1 MEAGV
6 HRQAPQVALAL
17 PSLSHVTALSTST
30 RATSHTSLL
39 RHLPVHVTCGLRIN
53 ETNAKMVESTAGEK
67 RGPGRP
73 PKATPAPKKQ
83 KLSQPSTKEAT
94 PTARE
99 SPSVQQAKPS
109 GLPSKISASAPLPVL
124 LDKSQPA
131 SLPDSEY
138 QSLAS
143 SAVLAASLER
153 SQHAWT
159 RDGIFQRFWK
169 KPEGRQKG
177 PDLVLKSMKDKGRCR
192 LRIEPHIFEVNL
204 WVVTKPRPP
213 PPPKSQVQAAPYRP
227 QQQTQ
232 YYQNRP
238 LPPAGQPQP
247 LAPLQS
253 RQPSAPQATPQPATP
268 VAQDKKASPDPVI
281 SMLATRAS
289 SDPELKAL
297 MKEVATGKAT
307 QEQLR
312 VFQKHIDELGAV
324 IQAQKLKE
332 AAEEEKARMAKQ
344 SATPVQ
350 SNTTPQ
356 PVLPQAVPQPVQNA
370 VWQQQPLP
378 PPPVQQY
385 VPPPP
390 PPPSEVV
397 FAFTLAGATE
407 DRFLFPQYSIL
418 EPLSAQHVLAS
429 FIVTRKG
436 SEAAD
441 PTGLHLDP
449 DTEYWQPVT
458 MMVEVAYGREPL
470 LKDVSKW
477 VKPAD
482 EVREEMKKIMQ
493 RCTRAPES
501 FLPLRLPIKSSTPIV
516 ESEATSK
523 TGTPAPED
531 KKGSKSKT
539 AAAGKRSSLAKGALP
554 SGPEKKADEKSTA
567 GTPKPE
573 SFTQPGASTDGA
585 NDESATDA
593 SKPRRATRKS
603 VRISEV

>member
-1 MEAGV
+1 MAEPTG
-6 HRQAPQVALAL
+6 
-17 PSLSHVTALSTST
+17 
-30 RATSHTSLL
+30 
-39 RHLPVHVTCGLRIN
+39 G
-53 ETNAKMVESTAGEK
+53 K

-83 KLSQPSTKEAT
+83 KLSHPSTKEAT

-99 SPSVQQAKPS
+99 SPSVQQTKPS
-109 GLPSKISASAPLPVL
+109 GLPSKIAASAPLPVL
-124 LDKSQPA
+124 LGQSQPV
-131 SLPDSEY
+131 SLPDTEY
-138 QSLAS
+138 QSLAA
-143 SAVLAASLER
+143 SAVLAASLDR
-153 SQHAWT
+153 SQQAWT

-177 PDLVLKSMKDKGRCR
+177 QDLVLKSMKDKGRCR

-213 PPPKSQVQAAPYRP
+213 PPPKSQVQAPPYRP

-238 LPPAGQPQP
+238 LPPSGTQPPP

-253 RQPSAPQATPQPATP
+253 RQPTAPQSTPQPATP
-268 VAQDKKASPDPVI
+268 AGQDKKASPDPVI

-307 QEQLR
+307 QEQLK

-332 AAEEEKARMAKQ
+332 AAEDDKRAVKQ
-344 SATPVQ
+344 NATPPQGSATP
-350 SNTTPQ
+350 Q
-356 PVLPQAVPQPVQNA
+356 PALPHPLPQQPNQNPA
-370 VWQQQPLP
+370 WQQQPI

-441 PTGLHLDP
+441 PTGLHLDA

-477 VKPAD
+477 VKPAE

-493 RCTRAPES
+493 RCTRAPET
-501 FLPLRLPIKSSTPIV
+501 FF
-516 ESEATSK
+516 AF
-523 TGTPAPED
+523 
-531 KKGSKSKT
+531 T
-539 AAAGKRSSLAKGALP
+539 AANQRFCFGGGVRNNEQERYPSTGGEKGFEGKGCSRRETIQPSQGGLVWCEREKGRR
-554 SGPEKKADEKSTA
+554 
-567 GTPKPE
+567 
-573 SFTQPGASTDGA
+573 PGNARDCGW
-585 NDESATDA
+585 D
-593 SKPRRATRKS
+593 P
-603 VRISEV
+603 

>member
-1 MEAGV
+1 MTWDQRLDENNTTMA
-6 HRQAPQVALAL
+6 
-17 PSLSHVTALSTST
+17 
-30 RATSHTSLL
+30 
-39 RHLPVHVTCGLRIN
+39 
-53 ETNAKMVESTAGEK
+53 ESTGEK

-83 KLSQPSTKEAT
+83 KLSHPSTKEAT

-99 SPSVQQAKPS
+99 SPALQQTKPS
-109 GLPSKISASAPLPVL
+109 GLPSKITASAPLPVL
-124 LDKSQPA
+124 IGQPQPVTL
-131 SLPDSEY
+131 SDTEY

-153 SQHAWT
+153 SQQAWT

-177 PDLVLKSMKDKGRCR
+177 QDLVLKSMKDKGRCR

-204 WVVTKPRPP
+204 WVVNKPRPP
-213 PPPKSQVQAAPYRP
+213 PPPKSQVQPAAYRP
-227 QQQTQ
+227 QPQTQ

-238 LPPAGQPQP
+238 LPQAGQPQP

-253 RQPSAPQATPQPATP
+253 RQPSAPQAATAA
-268 VAQDKKASPDPVI
+268 VQDKKASPDPVI

-307 QEQLR
+307 PEQLK

-332 AAEEEKARMAKQ
+332 AAEEDKKAKLN
-344 SATPVQ
+344 ATPPQ
-350 SNTTPQ
+350 GSMTPQ
-356 PVLPQAVPQPVQNA
+356 PRPPHTFTPQPNPNPA
-370 VWQQQPLP
+370 WQQQPIAP
-378 PPPVQQY
+378 PPPPY

-397 FAFTLAGATE
+397 FAFTLPDATD

-441 PTGLHLDP
+441 PIGLHLDSE
-449 DTEYWQPVT
+449 TEYWQPVT

-470 LKDVSKW
+470 LKDVSRW

-493 RCTRAPES
+493 RCTRAPDS
-501 FLPLRLPIKSSTPIV
+501 FLPLRLPIKGSAV
-516 ESEATSK
+516 VVDSETTSK
-523 TGTPAPED
+523 NGTPAPDE
-531 KKGSKSKT
+531 KKTSKAKT
-539 AAAGKRSSLAKGALP
+539 AGAGKRSSLAKEA
-554 SGPEKKADEKSTA
+554 STSDSKEKKADDKAAPLA
-567 GTPKPE
+567 GVADTQKPE
-573 SFTQPGASTDGA
+573 VAGQPSATTDGA
-585 NDESATDA
+585 NDESTDA
-593 SKPRRATRKS
+593 GKPRRTTRKS

>member
-1 MEAGV
+1 MAEA
-6 HRQAPQVALAL
+6 
-17 PSLSHVTALSTST
+17 TT
-30 RATSHTSLL
+30 
-39 RHLPVHVTCGLRIN
+39 
-53 ETNAKMVESTAGEK
+53 GEK

-73 PKATPAPKKQ
+73 PKATPAPAPKKQ
-83 KLSQPSTKEAT
+83 KLSHPSTKEAT

-99 SPSVQQAKPS
+99 SPSVPQAKPS

-124 LDKSQPA
+124 IDKSQPV

-177 PDLVLKSMKDKGRCR
+177 PDLVLKSMKDKGKCR

-204 WVVTKPRPP
+204 WVVNKPRPP
-213 PPPKSQVQAAPYRP
+213 PPPKSQVQPAPYRP
-227 QQQTQ
+227 QPQTQ

-253 RQPSAPQATPQPATP
+253 RQPSAPLATPQHATP
-268 VAQDKKASPDPVI
+268 IAQDKKASPDPVI

-307 QEQLR
+307 QEQLK

-324 IQAQKLKE
+324 IQAQKVKS
-332 AAEEEKARMAKQ
+332 AAVEVKREAKQ
-344 SATPVQ
+344 TATPLQ
-350 SNTTPQ
+350 GSTTPQ
-356 PVLPQAVPQPVQNA
+356 PALPQTVPQPVPNA
-370 VWQQQPLP
+370 AWQQQSLP

-385 VPPPP
+385 IPPPP

-436 SEAAD
+436 SESAD

-501 FLPLRLPIKSSTPIV
+501 FLPLRLPIKGSAQVV

-523 TGTPAPED
+523 TGTPAPEE
-531 KKGSKSKT
+531 KKGSKSKA
-539 AAAGKRSSLAKGALP
+539 AAAGKRSSLAKEALP
-554 SGPEKKADEKSTA
+554 SGKEKKADEKSTA

-573 SFTQPGASTDGA
+573 ACAQPGAATDGV
-585 NDESATDA
+585 NDESADA
-593 SKPRRATRKS
+593 GKPRRTTRKS

>member
-1 MEAGV
+1 MAEA
-6 HRQAPQVALAL
+6 
-17 PSLSHVTALSTST
+17 TT
-30 RATSHTSLL
+30 
-39 RHLPVHVTCGLRIN
+39 
-53 ETNAKMVESTAGEK
+53 GEK

-73 PKATPAPKKQ
+73 PKATPAPAPKKQ
-83 KLSQPSTKEAT
+83 KLSHPSTKEAT

-99 SPSVQQAKPS
+99 SPSVPQAKPS

-124 LDKSQPA
+124 IDKSQPV

-177 PDLVLKSMKDKGRCR
+177 PDLVLKSMKDKGKCR

-204 WVVTKPRPP
+204 WVVNKPRPP
-213 PPPKSQVQAAPYRP
+213 PPPKSQVQPAPYRP
-227 QQQTQ
+227 QPQTQ

-253 RQPSAPQATPQPATP
+253 RQPSAPLAMPQPATP
-268 VAQDKKASPDPVI
+268 IAQDKKASPDPVI

-307 QEQLR
+307 QEQLK

-324 IQAQKLKE
+324 IQAQKVKS
-332 AAEEEKARMAKQ
+332 AAVEVKREAKQ
-344 SATPVQ
+344 TATPLQ
-350 SNTTPQ
+350 GSTTPQ
-356 PVLPQAVPQPVQNA
+356 PALPQTVPQPVPNA
-370 VWQQQPLP
+370 AWQQQSLP

-385 VPPPP
+385 IPPPP

-436 SEAAD
+436 SESAD

-501 FLPLRLPIKSSTPIV
+501 FLPLRLPIKGSAQVV

-523 TGTPAPED
+523 TGTPAPEE
-531 KKGSKSKT
+531 KKGSKSKA
-539 AAAGKRSSLAKGALP
+539 AAAGKRSSLAKEALP
-554 SGPEKKADEKSTA
+554 SGKEKKADEKSTA

-573 SFTQPGASTDGA
+573 ACAQPGAATDGV
-585 NDESATDA
+585 NDESADA
-593 SKPRRATRKS
+593 GKPRRTTRKS

>member
-1 MEAGV
+1 
-6 HRQAPQVALAL
+6 
-17 PSLSHVTALSTST
+17 
-30 RATSHTSLL
+30 
-39 RHLPVHVTCGLRIN
+39 
-53 ETNAKMVESTAGEK
+53 MVESTPGEK

-73 PKATPAPKKQ
+73 PKPTPAPKKQ
-83 KLSQPSTKEAT
+83 KLSHPTPKEAT
-94 PTARE
+94 PIARE
-99 SPSVQQAKPS
+99 SPSVQQNKSS
-109 GLPSKISASAPLPVL
+109 GLPSKITATAPLPTL
-124 LDKSQPA
+124 QQPQ
-131 SLPDSEY
+131 SPTLPDAEY
-138 QSLAS
+138 QSLAA

-177 PDLVLKSMKDKGRCR
+177 QDLVLKSMKDKGRCR

-204 WVVTKPRPP
+204 WVVNKPRPP
-213 PPPKSQVQAAPYRP
+213 PPPKSQTQGAQYKP
-227 QQQTQ
+227 QQQNQ

-238 LPPAGQPQP
+238 LPPATQPQP
-247 LAPLQS
+247 LAPLHS
-253 RQPSAPQATPQPATP
+253 RQPNAPQAAISATL
-268 VAQDKKASPDPVI
+268 DKKASPDPVI

-307 QEQLR
+307 PEQLK

-324 IQAQKLKE
+324 IQSQKAKE
-332 AAEEEKARMAKQ
+332 AAEEEKRLAKQ
-344 SATPVQ
+344 NAAVKQ
-350 SNTTPQ
+350 GSNTPQ
-356 PVLPQAVPQPVQNA
+356 PMQPYTAPLQPGQSPA
-370 VWQQQPLP
+370 WQQPQP
-378 PPPVQQY
+378 PPPMQPH

-429 FIVTRKG
+429 FIVVRKG

-441 PTGLHLDP
+441 PVGLHLDP
-449 DTEYWQPVT
+449 ETEYWQPVT

-493 RCTRAPES
+493 RCTRAPET
-501 FLPLRLPIKSSTPIV
+501 FLPLRLPIKGSASV
-516 ESEATSK
+516 LESELTSK
-523 TGTPAPED
+523 NGTPAPDE
-531 KKGSKSKT
+531 KKGAKAKT
-539 AAAGKRSSLAKGALP
+539 AATAKRSNLTKEPSAVAKD
-554 SGPEKKADEKSTA
+554 KKAENKDATA
-567 GTPKPE
+567 AVAAPPNA
-573 SFTQPGASTDGA
+573 GAAIQTGVPTDGA
-585 NDESATDA
+585 TDDNADA
-593 SKPRRATRKS
+593 SRPRRTTRKS

>member
-1 MEAGV
+1 
-6 HRQAPQVALAL
+6 
-17 PSLSHVTALSTST
+17 
-30 RATSHTSLL
+30 
-39 RHLPVHVTCGLRIN
+39 
-53 ETNAKMVESTAGEK
+53 MVESTPGEK

-73 PKATPAPKKQ
+73 PKATPALKKQ

-94 PTARE
+94 PIARE
-99 SPSVQQAKPS
+99 SPSVPQTKPS
-109 GLPSKISASAPLPVL
+109 GLPSKLTASTPLPVL
-124 LDKSQPA
+124 LQPQSVA
-131 SLPDSEY
+131 LPESEY
-138 QSLAS
+138 QSLAQ

-153 SQHAWT
+153 SQQAWT
-159 RDGIFQRFWK
+159 RDGIFERFWK

-204 WVVTKPRPP
+204 WVVNKPKPP
-213 PPPKSQVQAAPYRP
+213 APPKSQTQAAQYRP
-227 QQQTQ
+227 QQQNQ

-238 LPPAGQPQP
+238 VPPAGQAQP

-253 RQPSAPQATPQPATP
+253 RQPSASQPTAQSATAG
-268 VAQDKKASPDPVI
+268 AQDKKASPDPVI

-307 QEQLR
+307 PEQLK

-324 IQAQKLKE
+324 IQSQKAKE
-332 AAEEEKARMAKQ
+332 AAAEEKRAKQ
-344 SATPVQ
+344 NATPQ
-350 SNTTPQ
+350 HSSSTPQ
-356 PVLPQAVPQPVQNA
+356 PVQPDGTPQQPNQNA
-370 VWQQQPLP
+370 AWQQPAAPL
-378 PPPVQQY
+378 PPVQQY

-429 FIVTRKG
+429 FIVVRKG
-436 SEAAD
+436 SEATD
-441 PTGLHLDP
+441 PTGLHLDLE
-449 DTEYWQPVT
+449 TEYWQPVT

-470 LKDVSKW
+470 LKDVTKW

-482 EVREEMKKIMQ
+482 EVREEMKKIME
-493 RCTRAPES
+493 RCTRAPET
-501 FLPLRLPIKSSTPIV
+501 FLPLRLPIKGSASV
-516 ESEATSK
+516 AESEATSK
-523 TGTPAPED
+523 TGTPAPDD
-531 KKGSKSKT
+531 KKSLKAKT
-539 AAAGKRSSLAKGALP
+539 AAAGKRSSLAKEASSAGK
-554 SGPEKKADEKSTA
+554 EKKADEKAAAAPKVASA
-567 GTPKPE
+567 NGTPKPE
-573 SFTQPGASTDGA
+573 TTAQAQAGATTEGATDDGA
-585 NDESATDA
+585 DA
-593 SKPRRATRKS
+593 NRTRRSTRKS

>member
-1 MEAGV
+1 MAEA
-6 HRQAPQVALAL
+6 
-17 PSLSHVTALSTST
+17 TT
-30 RATSHTSLL
+30 
-39 RHLPVHVTCGLRIN
+39 
-53 ETNAKMVESTAGEK
+53 GEK

-73 PKATPAPKKQ
+73 PKATPAPAPKKQ
-83 KLSQPSTKEAT
+83 KLSHPSTKEAT

-99 SPSVQQAKPS
+99 SPSVPQAKPS

-124 LDKSQPA
+124 IDKSQPV

-177 PDLVLKSMKDKGRCR
+177 PDLVLKSMKDKGKCR

-204 WVVTKPRPP
+204 WVVNKPRPP
-213 PPPKSQVQAAPYRP
+213 PPPKSQVQPAPYRP
-227 QQQTQ
+227 QPQTQ

-253 RQPSAPQATPQPATP
+253 RQPSAPLAMPQPATP
-268 VAQDKKASPDPVI
+268 IAQDKKASPDPVI

-307 QEQLR
+307 QEQLK

-324 IQAQKLKE
+324 IQAQKVKE
-332 AAEEEKARMAKQ
+332 AAVEVKREAKQ
-344 SATPVQ
+344 TATPLQ
-350 SNTTPQ
+350 GSTTPQ
-356 PVLPQAVPQPVQNA
+356 PALPQTVPQPVPNA
-370 VWQQQPLP
+370 AWQQQSLP

-385 VPPPP
+385 IPPPP

-436 SEAAD
+436 SESAD

-501 FLPLRLPIKSSTPIV
+501 FLPLRLPIKGSAQVV

-523 TGTPAPED
+523 TGTPAPEE
-531 KKGSKSKT
+531 KKGSKSKA
-539 AAAGKRSSLAKGALP
+539 AAAGKRSSLAKEALP
-554 SGPEKKADEKSTA
+554 SGKEKKADEKSTA

-573 SFTQPGASTDGA
+573 ACAQPGAATDGV
-585 NDESATDA
+585 NDESADA
-593 SKPRRATRKS
+593 GKPRRTTRKS

>member
-1 MEAGV
+1 M
-6 HRQAPQVALAL
+6 
-17 PSLSHVTALSTST
+17 
-30 RATSHTSLL
+30 
-39 RHLPVHVTCGLRIN
+39 I
-53 ETNAKMVESTAGEK
+53 GEK

-73 PKATPAPKKQ
+73 PRAAPAPKKQ
-83 KLSQPSTKEAT
+83 KLSHSLTKEAT
-94 PTARE
+94 PTGRE
-99 SPSVQQAKPS
+99 SPTMQQAKSS
-109 GLPSKISASAPLPVL
+109 GLPAKISASVPLPVL
-124 LDKSQPA
+124 LGQPQ
-131 SLPDSEY
+131 STTLPDTEY

-153 SQHAWT
+153 SQLAWT
-159 RDGIFQRFWK
+159 RDGIFERFWK
-169 KPEGRQKG
+169 KPESRMKG
-177 PDLVLKSMKDKGRCR
+177 QDLVLKSMKDKGKCR

-204 WVVTKPRPP
+204 WVVNKPRPP
-213 PPPKSQVQAAPYRP
+213 PPPKSQAQPAPYRP
-227 QQQTQ
+227 QPQTQ
-232 YYQNRP
+232 YYQRP

-253 RQPSAPQATPQPATP
+253 RQPTTGRTTPQPATP
-268 VAQDKKASPDPVI
+268 AVQDKKASPDPVI

-307 QEQLR
+307 QEQLK

-324 IQAQKLKE
+324 IQSQKLKE
-332 AAEEEKARMAKQ
+332 AAEEEKRIAKQ
-344 SATPVQ
+344 
-350 SNTTPQ
+350 NTTTPQGNIPPQ
-356 PVLPQAVPQPVQNA
+356 PVLPHAIPQQPNPNPA
-370 VWQQQPLP
+370 WQQQPIA
-378 PPPVQQY
+378 PPVQQY

-429 FIVTRKG
+429 FVVTRKG

-493 RCTRAPES
+493 RCTRAPDS
-501 FLPLRLPIKSSTPIV
+501 FLPLRLPIKGSAAV
-516 ESEATSK
+516 VDSETTSK
-523 TGTPAPED
+523 NGTPAPAPDD
-531 KKGSKSKT
+531 KKGSKAKT
-539 AAAGKRSSLAKGALP
+539 AAAGKRSSLAKETSSAGAK
-554 SGPEKKADEKSTA
+554 GKNADDKGAPCSVA
-567 GTPKPE
+567 GTLKPE
-573 SFTQPGASTDGA
+573 ASAPAGAADDGVNGETTDIG
-585 NDESATDA
+585 
-593 SKPRRATRKS
+593 KPRRTTRKS

>member
-1 MEAGV
+1 
-6 HRQAPQVALAL
+6 
-17 PSLSHVTALSTST
+17 
-30 RATSHTSLL
+30 
-39 RHLPVHVTCGLRIN
+39 
-53 ETNAKMVESTAGEK
+53 MVESAAGEK

-73 PKATPAPKKQ
+73 PKAAAPPAPKKQ
-83 KLSQPSTKEAT
+83 KLSHSSTKEAT
-94 PTARE
+94 PVARE
-99 SPSVQQAKPS
+99 SPAAQQTKPS
-109 GLPSKISASAPLPVL
+109 GLPSKISASGPLPVL
-124 LDKSQPA
+124 LQQQAP
-131 SLPDSEY
+131 SLSDSEY

-153 SQHAWT
+153 SQQAWT

-177 PDLVLKSMKDKGRCR
+177 TDLVLKSMKDKGRCR

-204 WVVTKPRPP
+204 WVVQKPRPP
-213 PPPKSQVQAAPYRP
+213 PPPKSQAQPPPYRP

-238 LPPAGQPQP
+238 LPPSAQAQP

-253 RQPSAPQATPQPATP
+253 RPNAPQPSPQAASPA
-268 VAQDKKASPDPVI
+268 AQDKKASPDPVI

-307 QEQLR
+307 QEQLK

-324 IQAQKLKE
+324 IQAQKAKE
-332 AAEEEKARMAKQ
+332 IAEEEKRNARPLTAAAIA
-344 SATPVQ
+344 SLAPHPTPP
-350 SNTTPQ
+350 NA
-356 PVLPQAVPQPVQNA
+356 LPQQPIQNPA
-370 VWQQQPLP
+370 WQQP
-378 PPPVQQY
+378 PPPAPVQQY

-436 SEAAD
+436 SESAD
-441 PTGLHLDP
+441 PTGLQLDP

-493 RCTRAPES
+493 RCTRAPDT
-501 FLPLRLPIKSSTPIV
+501 FLPLRLPIKGFAAV
-516 ESEATSK
+516 AESETTSK
-523 TGTPAPED
+523 NATPAPED
-531 KKGSKSKT
+531 KKTLKAKSAT
-539 AAAGKRSSLAKGALP
+539 AGKRSSLAKGALT
-554 SGPEKKADEKSTA
+554 GAKETKVDDKAAPVSA
-567 GTPKPE
+567 GGTPKPE
-573 SFTQPGASTDGA
+573 ASAQPAATTTDGA
-585 NDESATDA
+585 QDENTDA
-593 SKPRRATRKS
+593 SKPRRTTRKS

>member
-1 MEAGV
+1 
-6 HRQAPQVALAL
+6 
-17 PSLSHVTALSTST
+17 
-30 RATSHTSLL
+30 
-39 RHLPVHVTCGLRIN
+39 
-53 ETNAKMVESTAGEK
+53 
-67 RGPGRP
+67 
-73 PKATPAPKKQ
+73 
-83 KLSQPSTKEAT
+83 
-94 PTARE
+94 
-99 SPSVQQAKPS
+99 
-109 GLPSKISASAPLPVL
+109 
-124 LDKSQPA
+124 
-131 SLPDSEY
+131 
-138 QSLAS
+138 
-143 SAVLAASLER
+143 
-153 SQHAWT
+153 
-159 RDGIFQRFWK
+159 
-169 KPEGRQKG
+169 
-177 PDLVLKSMKDKGRCR
+177 
-192 LRIEPHIFEVNL
+192 
-204 WVVTKPRPP
+204 
-213 PPPKSQVQAAPYRP
+213 
-227 QQQTQ
+227 
-232 YYQNRP
+232 
-238 LPPAGQPQP
+238 
-247 LAPLQS
+247 
-253 RQPSAPQATPQPATP
+253 
-268 VAQDKKASPDPVI
+268 
-281 SMLATRAS
+281 MLATRAS

-307 QEQLR
+307 QEQLK

-332 AAEEEKARMAKQ
+332 ATEEEKRVAKQ

-350 SNTTPQ
+350 SST
-356 PVLPQAVPQPVQNA
+356 APQPVQNP

-441 PTGLHLDP
+441 PTGLQLDP

-482 EVREEMKKIMQ
+482 EVREKMKKIMQ

-501 FLPLRLPIKSSTPIV
+501 FLPLRLPIKSSALVV

-523 TGTPAPED
+523 TGTPAPEE
-531 KKGSKSKT
+531 KKSSKSKT

-554 SGPEKKADEKSTA
+554 SGQEKKTDEISTA

-573 SFTQPGASTDGA
+573 PPNQPGATTDGA

-603 VRISEV
+603 VRISEF

>member
-1 MEAGV
+1 
-6 HRQAPQVALAL
+6 
-17 PSLSHVTALSTST
+17 
-30 RATSHTSLL
+30 
-39 RHLPVHVTCGLRIN
+39 
-53 ETNAKMVESTAGEK
+53 MVESTPGEK

-73 PKATPAPKKQ
+73 PKSTPAPKKQ
-83 KLSQPSTKEAT
+83 KLSHPTPKEAT
-94 PTARE
+94 PIARE
-99 SPSVQQAKPS
+99 SPFVQQSKSS
-109 GLPSKISASAPLPVL
+109 GLPSKISAAAPLPTL
-124 LDKSQPA
+124 QQPQ
-131 SLPDSEY
+131 SLTLPDTEY
-138 QSLAS
+138 QSLAA

-177 PDLVLKSMKDKGRCR
+177 QDLVLKSMKDKGRCR

-204 WVVTKPRPP
+204 WVVNKPRPP
-213 PPPKSQVQAAPYRP
+213 PPPKSQTQGVQYKP
-227 QQQTQ
+227 QQQNQ

-238 LPPAGQPQP
+238 MPPAAQPQP
-247 LAPLQS
+247 LAPLHS
-253 RQPSAPQATPQPATP
+253 RQPNAPQAAISATL
-268 VAQDKKASPDPVI
+268 DKKASPDPVI

-307 QEQLR
+307 PEQLK
-312 VFQKHIDELGAV
+312 VFQRHIDELGAV
-324 IQAQKLKE
+324 IQSQKAKE
-332 AAEEEKARMAKQ
+332 AAEEEKRLAKQ
-344 SATPVQ
+344 NAAVKQGS
-350 SNTTPQ
+350 STPQ
-356 PVLPQAVPQPVQNA
+356 PVQPYAAPLQPGQSPA
-370 VWQQQPLP
+370 WQQPQP
-378 PPPVQQY
+378 PPPMQPH

-429 FIVTRKG
+429 FIVVRKG
-436 SEAAD
+436 SESAD
-441 PTGLHLDP
+441 PVGLHLDP
-449 DTEYWQPVT
+449 EKEYWQPVT

-493 RCTRAPES
+493 RCTRAPET
-501 FLPLRLPIKSSTPIV
+501 FLPLRLPIKGSVPV
-516 ESEATSK
+516 LESELTSK
-523 TGTPAPED
+523 NGTPAPD
-531 KKGSKSKT
+531 
-539 AAAGKRSSLAKGALP
+539 
-554 SGPEKKADEKSTA
+554 EKKAAKAKTTA
-567 GTPKPE
+567 TAKRSNLAKEPSATSKDKKVEDKDSIAVAAAPQKPGAAA
-573 SFTQPGASTDGA
+573 QPGAQTDGA
-585 NDESATDA
+585 IDDNDDA
-593 SKPRRATRKS
+593 SRPRRTTRKS

>member
-1 MEAGV
+1 
-6 HRQAPQVALAL
+6 
-17 PSLSHVTALSTST
+17 
-30 RATSHTSLL
+30 
-39 RHLPVHVTCGLRIN
+39 
-53 ETNAKMVESTAGEK
+53 MVESTSGEK

-83 KLSQPSTKEAT
+83 KLSHSTPKEAT

-99 SPSVQQAKPS
+99 SPAVQQSKPS
-109 GLPSKISASAPLPVL
+109 GLPSKISAAAPLPTLQQPQSVVL
-124 LDKSQPA
+124 SDT
-131 SLPDSEY
+131 EY

-177 PDLVLKSMKDKGRCR
+177 QDLVLKSMKDKGRCR

-204 WVVTKPRPP
+204 WVVNKPRPP
-213 PPPKSQVQAAPYRP
+213 PPPKSQTQAAQYKP
-227 QQQTQ
+227 QQQNQ

-238 LPPAGQPQP
+238 LPPAAQPQP
-247 LAPLQS
+247 LAPLHS
-253 RQPSAPQATPQPATP
+253 RQPNAPQAAISATL
-268 VAQDKKASPDPVI
+268 DKKASPDPVI

-307 QEQLR
+307 PEQLK

-324 IQAQKLKE
+324 IQSQKAKE
-332 AAEEEKARMAKQ
+332 AAEEEKRLAKQ
-344 SATPVQ
+344 NAAARQ
-350 SNTTPQ
+350 GSNTPQ
-356 PVLPQAVPQPVQNA
+356 PAQPYAAPLQPGQSP
-370 VWQQQPLP
+370 VWQQPHP
-378 PPPVQQY
+378 PPPMQPH

-429 FIVTRKG
+429 FIVVRKG

-441 PTGLHLDP
+441 PVGLHLDP
-449 DTEYWQPVT
+449 ETEYWQPVT

-493 RCTRAPES
+493 RCTRAPET
-501 FLPLRLPIKSSTPIV
+501 FLPLRLPIKGSASVV
-516 ESEATSK
+516 ESEVTSK
-523 TGTPAPED
+523 TGTPAPE
-531 KKGSKSKT
+531 
-539 AAAGKRSSLAKGALP
+539 
-554 SGPEKKADEKSTA
+554 EKKAAKPKSTA
-567 GTPKPE
+567 AKRSNLAKEPSAATKDKKVEGKEATPVVAATPAPE
-573 SFTQPGASTDGA
+573 AAVQPGAPADGTA
-585 NDESATDA
+585 DDTTDA
-593 SKPRRATRKS
+593 SRPRRTTRKS

>member
-1 MEAGV
+1 
-6 HRQAPQVALAL
+6 
-17 PSLSHVTALSTST
+17 
-30 RATSHTSLL
+30 
-39 RHLPVHVTCGLRIN
+39 
-53 ETNAKMVESTAGEK
+53 MVESTPGEK

-73 PKATPAPKKQ
+73 PKSTPAPKKQ
-83 KLSQPSTKEAT
+83 KLSHPTPKEAT
-94 PTARE
+94 PIARE
-99 SPSVQQAKPS
+99 SPSVQHSKSS
-109 GLPSKISASAPLPVL
+109 GLPSKISAAAPLPTL
-124 LDKSQPA
+124 QQPQ
-131 SLPDSEY
+131 SLTLPDSEY
-138 QSLAS
+138 QSLAA

-177 PDLVLKSMKDKGRCR
+177 QDLVLKSMKDKGRCR

-204 WVVTKPRPP
+204 WVVNKPRPP
-213 PPPKSQVQAAPYRP
+213 PLPKSQTQGTQYKP
-227 QQQTQ
+227 QQQNQ

-238 LPPAGQPQP
+238 LPPATQPQP
-247 LAPLQS
+247 LAPLHS
-253 RQPSAPQATPQPATP
+253 RQPNAPQAAISATL
-268 VAQDKKASPDPVI
+268 DKKASPDPVI

-307 QEQLR
+307 PEQLK

-324 IQAQKLKE
+324 IQSQKAKE
-332 AAEEEKARMAKQ
+332 AAEEEKRLAKQ
-344 SATPVQ
+344 NAAAKQGS
-350 SNTTPQ
+350 STPQ
-356 PVLPQAVPQPVQNA
+356 PVQPYAAPLQPGQSPA
-370 VWQQQPLP
+370 WQQPQP
-378 PPPVQQY
+378 PPPMQPH

-429 FIVTRKG
+429 FIVVRKG

-441 PTGLHLDP
+441 PVGLHLDP
-449 DTEYWQPVT
+449 ETEYWQPVT

-493 RCTRAPES
+493 RCTRAPET
-501 FLPLRLPIKSSTPIV
+501 FLPLRLPIKGSTSVP
-516 ESEATSK
+516 ESELTSK
-523 TGTPAPED
+523 TGTPAPD
-531 KKGSKSKT
+531 
-539 AAAGKRSSLAKGALP
+539 
-554 SGPEKKADEKSTA
+554 EKKAAKAKSTA
-567 GTPKPE
+567 TAKRSNLAKEPSTTAKDKKAEDRDSIAVAAGPSK
-573 SFTQPGASTDGA
+573 PGAAAQTDGA
-585 NDESATDA
+585 TDDNDDA
-593 SKPRRATRKS
+593 SRPRRTTRKS

>member
-1 MEAGV
+1 M
-6 HRQAPQVALAL
+6 
-17 PSLSHVTALSTST
+17 
-30 RATSHTSLL
+30 
-39 RHLPVHVTCGLRIN
+39 
-53 ETNAKMVESTAGEK
+53 
-67 RGPGRP
+67 
-73 PKATPAPKKQ
+73 
-83 KLSQPSTKEAT
+83 
-94 PTARE
+94 
-99 SPSVQQAKPS
+99 
-109 GLPSKISASAPLPVL
+109 
-124 LDKSQPA
+124 
-131 SLPDSEY
+131 
-138 QSLAS
+138 
-143 SAVLAASLER
+143 
-153 SQHAWT
+153 
-159 RDGIFQRFWK
+159 
-169 KPEGRQKG
+169 
-177 PDLVLKSMKDKGRCR
+177 
-192 LRIEPHIFEVNL
+192 
-204 WVVTKPRPP
+204 
-213 PPPKSQVQAAPYRP
+213 
-227 QQQTQ
+227 
-232 YYQNRP
+232 
-238 LPPAGQPQP
+238 
-247 LAPLQS
+247 
-253 RQPSAPQATPQPATP
+253 PQPATP
-268 VAQDKKASPDPVI
+268 IAQDKKASPDPVI

-307 QEQLR
+307 QEQLK

-324 IQAQKLKE
+324 IQAQKVKE
-332 AAEEEKARMAKQ
+332 AAVEVKREAKQ
-344 SATPVQ
+344 TATPLQ
-350 SNTTPQ
+350 GSTTPQ
-356 PVLPQAVPQPVQNA
+356 PALPQTVPQPVPNA
-370 VWQQQPLP
+370 AWQQQSLP

-385 VPPPP
+385 IPPPP

-436 SEAAD
+436 SESAD

-501 FLPLRLPIKSSTPIV
+501 FLPLRLPIKGSAQVV

-523 TGTPAPED
+523 TGTPAPEE
-531 KKGSKSKT
+531 KKGSKSKA
-539 AAAGKRSSLAKGALP
+539 AAAGKRSSLAKEALP
-554 SGPEKKADEKSTA
+554 SGKEKKADEKSTA

-573 SFTQPGASTDGA
+573 ACAQPGAATDGV
-585 NDESATDA
+585 NDESADA
-593 SKPRRATRKS
+593 GKPRRTTRKS

>member
-1 MEAGV
+1 
-6 HRQAPQVALAL
+6 
-17 PSLSHVTALSTST
+17 
-30 RATSHTSLL
+30 
-39 RHLPVHVTCGLRIN
+39 
-53 ETNAKMVESTAGEK
+53 MVESTAGEK

-99 SPSVQQAKPS
+99 SPSVQQAKSS

-159 RDGIFQRFWK
+159 REGIFQRFWK

-213 PPPKSQVQAAPYRP
+213 PPPKSQVQPAPYRP

-238 LPPAGQPQP
+238 LPPPGQPQP

-268 VAQDKKASPDPVI
+268 APQDKKASPDPVI

-307 QEQLR
+307 QEQLK

-332 AAEEEKARMAKQ
+332 AAEEEKRVKQ

-356 PVLPQAVPQPVQNA
+356 SALAQAVPQPVQNT

-441 PTGLHLDP
+441 PTGLQLDP

-501 FLPLRLPIKSSTPIV
+501 FLPLRLPIKSSALVV

-523 TGTPAPED
+523 TGTPAPEE
-531 KKGSKSKT
+531 KKSSKAKT

-554 SGPEKKADEKSTA
+554 SGQEKKADEKSTA

-573 SFTQPGASTDGA
+573 TSIQPGAATDGA

>member
-1 MEAGV
+1 
-6 HRQAPQVALAL
+6 
-17 PSLSHVTALSTST
+17 
-30 RATSHTSLL
+30 
-39 RHLPVHVTCGLRIN
+39 
-53 ETNAKMVESTAGEK
+53 MVDTTGEK

-83 KLSQPSTKEAT
+83 KLSHPSTKEAT
-94 PTARE
+94 PAERE
-99 SPSVQQAKPS
+99 SPSVQQTKPS
-109 GLPSKISASAPLPVL
+109 GLPSKIAASAPLPVL
-124 LDKSQPA
+124 LRTPQPV
-131 SLPDSEY
+131 SVPDTEY

-177 PDLVLKSMKDKGRCR
+177 QDLVLKSMKDKGKCR

-204 WVVTKPRPP
+204 WVVNKPRPP
-213 PPPKSQVQAAPYRP
+213 PPPKSQVQPAPYRP
-227 QQQTQ
+227 QPQTQ

-238 LPPAGQPQP
+238 LPPAGGQPQP

-253 RQPSAPQATPQPATP
+253 RQPTAPHSTPQPATP
-268 VAQDKKASPDPVI
+268 AVQDKKASPDPVI

-307 QEQLR
+307 PEQLK
-312 VFQKHIDELGAV
+312 VFQKHIDELGVV

-332 AAEEEKARMAKQ
+332 AAEDDKRNVKQ
-344 SATPVQ
+344 NVTPPKG
-350 SNTTPQ
+350 SITPQ
-356 PVLPQAVPQPVQNA
+356 PAPPHTLPQQPNPNP
-370 VWQQQPLP
+370 VWQQQPIA
-378 PPPVQQY
+378 PPVQQY

-397 FAFTLAGATE
+397 FSFTLAGATE

-436 SEAAD
+436 SETAD
-441 PTGLHLDP
+441 PTGLHLDA

-482 EVREEMKKIMQ
+482 EVREEMKKIME
-493 RCTRAPES
+493 RCTRAPDT
-501 FLPLRLPIKSSTPIV
+501 FLPLRLPIKGSALV
-516 ESEATSK
+516 ADSETTSK
-523 TGTPAPED
+523 NGTPAPEE
-531 KKGSKSKT
+531 KKGAKAKT
-539 AAAGKRSSLAKGALP
+539 AAAAKRSSLAKEASSGAK
-554 SGPEKKADEKSTA
+554 EKKADDKAAPVASTA

-573 SFTQPGASTDGA
+573 ASAQPGVTTDGA
-585 NDESATDA
+585 NDESTTDA
-593 SKPRRATRKS
+593 SKPRRTTRKS

>member
-1 MEAGV
+1 
-6 HRQAPQVALAL
+6 
-17 PSLSHVTALSTST
+17 
-30 RATSHTSLL
+30 
-39 RHLPVHVTCGLRIN
+39 
-53 ETNAKMVESTAGEK
+53 MVESTTGEK

-83 KLSQPSTKEAT
+83 KLSHPSTKEAT
-94 PTARE
+94 PIAHE

-177 PDLVLKSMKDKGRCR
+177 QDLVLKSMKDKGRCR

-204 WVVTKPRPP
+204 WVVNKPRPP
-213 PPPKSQVQAAPYRP
+213 APPKSQAQPPPYRP
-227 QQQTQ
+227 QQQTH

-238 LPPAGQPQP
+238 LPPPGQPQP
-247 LAPLQS
+247 LVPLQS
-253 RQPSAPQATPQPATP
+253 RQPSAPQAIQQPATP
-268 VAQDKKASPDPVI
+268 AASDKKASPDPVI

-307 QEQLR
+307 QEQLK

-324 IQAQKLKE
+324 IQAQKAKE
-332 AAEEEKARMAKQ
+332 AAEETKREAKL
-344 SATPVQ
+344 SAAPVQ
-350 SNTTPQ
+350 GSTTPQ
-356 PVLPQAVPQPVQNA
+356 PALPQVVQQPVPNA
-370 VWQQQPLP
+370 AWQQQPLP

-429 FIVTRKG
+429 FIVVRKG
-436 SEAAD
+436 SESAD
-441 PTGLHLDP
+441 PTGLQLDP

-501 FLPLRLPIKSSTPIV
+501 FLPLRLPIKGSALVV

-523 TGTPAPED
+523 TGTPAPEE
-531 KKGSKSKT
+531 KKNSKAKT
-539 AAAGKRSSLAKGALP
+539 AAAGKRSTLAKEALP
-554 SGPEKKADEKSTA
+554 NGKEKKADEKSAA

-573 SFTQPGASTDGA
+573 PSDQPVATTDGA
-585 NDESATDA
+585 NDESADA
-593 SKPRRATRKS
+593 SKPRRTTRKS